1 MVASSW
7 MARLSHQSRMS
18 LRVKAPVLPWT
29 TPKKSW
35 KLTNDTAA
43 TISGGGSMSIDHNV

>member
-7 MARLSHQSRMS
+7 MARVSHQSRLS
-18 LRVKAPVLPWT
+18 LRVKAPVPWT
-29 TPKKSW
+29 TAKKSW